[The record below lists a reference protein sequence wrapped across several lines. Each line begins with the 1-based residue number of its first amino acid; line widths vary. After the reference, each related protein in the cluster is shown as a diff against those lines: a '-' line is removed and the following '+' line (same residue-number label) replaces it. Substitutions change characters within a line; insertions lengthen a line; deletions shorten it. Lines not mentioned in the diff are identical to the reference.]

1 MGFSTGS
8 VRSWSDF
15 CRQFISN
22 FRATYEKPGVEWD
35 LANIMQKEGKS
46 LREFIQCFYNKRDII
61 TEVDDK
67 SIIMFFKKG
76 FKDSI
81 VDLHACHEEP

>member
-1 MGFSTGS
+1 
-8 VRSWSDF
+8 
-15 CRQFISN
+15 
-22 FRATYEKPGVEWD
+22 
-35 LANIMQKEGKS
+35 MQKEGKS
-46 LREFIQCFYNKRDII
+46 LHEFIQRFYNKRDVI

-81 VDLHACHEEP
+81 VDLQACHEEP